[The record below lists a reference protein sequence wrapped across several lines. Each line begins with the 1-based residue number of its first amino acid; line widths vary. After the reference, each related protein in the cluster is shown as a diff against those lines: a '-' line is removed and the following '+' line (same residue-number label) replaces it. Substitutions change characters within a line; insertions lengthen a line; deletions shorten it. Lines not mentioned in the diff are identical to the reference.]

1 MKKMSKKMDLFLL
14 LLMAILTIVGLVS
27 VFSASSDTAV
37 LYYKYSPTYFFKKQL
52 FFAVVIWLFGMFFV
66 IWFPTKKYRSMYI
79 YLLYFFG
86 IIVLLA
92 VTMVKGVVTNSA
104 RSWLSIGPITIQ
116 PSEFF
121 KSALIIFLGCY
132 YEKIIQKKKYNY
144 IYLLLPI
151 FLSILPVLLIYKQ
164 PDLGTALI
172 VLGILGLVILFLPI
186 NNKKMNYIK
195 IGGILSVLVVFLS
208 LFLFSDVLLTKEQQ
222 DRLHFKNPCT
232 RYTEKTGYQ
241 VCNGFIAI
249 SNGGLIGSGLGNST
263 QKHLYLPE
271 AYTDFIFPV
280 IIEEIGVIGGGVI
293 ILLFILL
300 LFRLL
305 KIAKE
310 SYTIRGSIIAYGTFS
325 YIILHLLVNF
335 LGITALIP
343 LTGVPVPF
351 LSYGGSFLINLLLLL
366 FINERTAIENKQN
379 KEKELLR
386 RI

>member
-1 MKKMSKKMDLFLL
+1 MKKMSKKMDIILL
-14 LLMAILTIVGLVS
+14 LLMAILTIIGIVS

-37 LYYKYSPTYFFKKQL
+37 LYYKYLPTYFFKKQL
-52 FFAVVIWLFGMFFV
+52 FFAIIIWLFGMLFV

-79 YLLYFFG
+79 YILYFLG
-86 IIVLLA
+86 ITFLLA
-92 VTMVKGVVTNSA
+92 ITMVKGVVTNSA
-104 RSWLSIGPITIQ
+104 KSWLSIGPITIQ

-144 IYLLLPI
+144 ITLLLPI
-151 FLSILPVLLIYKQ
+151 ILSIIPVFLIYKQ

-172 VLGILGLVILFLPI
+172 ILGILGLVILFLPI
-186 NNKKMNYIK
+186 KNKKMNYIK
-195 IGGILSVLVVFLS
+195 LGGIASVIIVCIS
-208 LFLFSDVLLTKEQQ
+208 LFLLSDILLTKEQK
-222 DRLHFKNPCT
+222 DRLNFQNPCT

-249 SNGGLIGSGLGNST
+249 SNGGLIGKGLGNST

-271 AYTDFIFPV
+271 AHTDFIFPV
-280 IIEEIGVIGGGVI
+280 IIEETGIIGGGTI
-293 ILLFILL
+293 IILFILL

-305 KIAKE
+305 KISKE

-325 YIILHLLVNF
+325 YILLHLLVNF

-366 FINERTAIENKQN
+366 FINERTAIETIQN

>member
-14 LLMAILTIVGLVS
+14 LLMAILTIIGLIS

-37 LYYKYSPTYFFKKQL
+37 LYYKYLPTYFFKKQL
-52 FFAVVIWLFGMFFV
+52 FFAIIIWLFGIFFV
-66 IWFPTKKYRSMYI
+66 IWFPTKKYQSLYI
-79 YLLYFFG
+79 YILYFFG
-86 IIVLLA
+86 IIFLLA
-92 VTMVKGVVTNSA
+92 ITMAKGVVTNSA
-104 RSWLSIGPITIQ
+104 KSWLSIGPGTIQ

-121 KSALIIFLGCY
+121 KSSLIIFLGCY

-144 IYLLLPI
+144 LYLLLPI
-151 FLSILPVLLIYKQ
+151 ILSIIPVLLIYKQ

-186 NNKKMNYIK
+186 NNKKMKFIK
-195 IGGILSVLVVFLS
+195 LGGIISVIIVFIS
-208 LFLFSDVLLTKEQQ
+208 LLLFSDVLLTKEQK
-222 DRLHFKNPCT
+222 DRLYYKNPCT

-249 SNGGLIGSGLGNST
+249 SNGGLLGKGLGNST

-271 AYTDFIFPV
+271 AHTDFIFPV
-280 IIEEIGVIGGGVI
+280 IIEETGLIGGGTI
-293 ILLFILL
+293 IILFILL

-310 SYTIRGSIIAYGTFS
+310 SYTIRGAIIAYGTFS
-325 YIILHLLVNF
+325 YILLHLLVNF

-351 LSYGGSFLINLLLLL
+351 LSYGGSFIINLLLLL
-366 FINERTAIENKQN
+366 FINERIAIENKQN